1 MYEKLKIS
9 MIIKALTGV
18 LLAVS
23 ITGPALAV
31 DYEDHDPLLM
41 DHGDGH
47 LMDMD
52 GGMVMGQNAD
62 TLPGGCDSISET
74 KEITVHG
81 GHKYAEKFPGRM
93 FAFDTQELNFKPCTK
108 LTVHFINEDNVRHQ
122 WMMHGLPKY
131 LYPKGMFHLE
141 VPGPGKIS
149 GTLILPPGDKTY
161 LVHCDIAQHME
172 KGMKAQVKV
181 GKGDGD
187 LPSIPGVTAY
197 VIKDDYQAGLPEIAK
212 AQAAAAAKVEEEAAQ
227 AAALIKKPSPAG
239 SSTPGDTS
247 KPPATGDSWVSG
259 ATVIGLALGL
269 IAAPILARRFKGMSP
284 SEIIATIFDWL
295 RRGVELIIHLAGS
308 LISLIANRKNKILP
322 GK

>member
-1 MYEKLKIS
+1 MVKLLS
-9 MIIKALTGV
+9 VGV
-18 LLAVS
+18 LIVLFSVPVMAQE
-23 ITGPALAV
+23 
-31 DYEDHDPLLM
+31 YEDHDSMLM

-47 LMDMD
+47 LMDMA

-62 TLPGGCDSISET
+62 TLPGGCDRISET
-74 KEITVHG
+74 KEITVHA

-93 FAFDTQELNFKPCTK
+93 FAFDTQEFNFKPCTK

-141 VPGPGKIS
+141 ATGPSKIS

-172 KGMKAQVKV
+172 KGMKAQLKV

-197 VIKDDYQAGLPEIAK
+197 VEADDYTATLPELAAK
-212 AQAAAAAKVEEEAAQ
+212 AETEALAV
-227 AAALIKKPSPAG
+227 PAIVA
-239 SSTPGDTS
+239 TAV
-247 KPPATGDSWVSG
+247 PAPTTTVQPEYSVISG
-259 ATVIGLALGL
+259 VTVIGLALGL
-269 IAAPILARRFKGMSP
+269 LAAPFLARKFKGLSV
-284 SEIIATIFDWL
+284 SEVVAYVFDLLRAFIELVVKLLTI
-295 RRGVELIIHLAGS
+295 LIKWVV
-308 LISLIANRKNKILP
+308 ANKNKILP
-322 GK
+322 EK

>member
-1 MYEKLKIS
+1 MVKLLS
-9 MIIKALTGV
+9 VGV
-18 LLAVS
+18 LMVLFSVPVMAQE
-23 ITGPALAV
+23 
-31 DYEDHDPLLM
+31 YEDHDSMLM

-47 LMDMD
+47 LMDMA

-74 KEITVHG
+74 KEITVHA

-93 FAFDTQELNFKPCTK
+93 FAFDTQEFKFKPCTK

-141 VPGPGKIS
+141 ATGPSKIS

-172 KGMKAQVKV
+172 KGMKAQFKV
-181 GKGDGD
+181 GEGDGD

-197 VIKDDYQAGLPEIAK
+197 VIADDYKATLPELMAK
-212 AQAAAAAKVEEEAAQ
+212 AASEIDSAPVADAA
-227 AAALIKKPSPAG
+227 SPAPK
-239 SSTPGDTS
+239 TAV
-247 KPPATGDSWVSG
+247 PPDDSVISG
-259 ATVIGLALGL
+259 VTVIGLALGL
-269 IAAPILARRFKGMSP
+269 LAAPFLARKFKGMSV
-284 SEIIATIFDWL
+284 SEVVAYVFDLL
-295 RRGVELIIHLAGS
+295 RAFIELAVKLLS
-308 LISLIANRKNKILP
+308 RLIRLIVAYKNKILP